1 MIVSPRVTLAVLI
14 TLSIVTDI
22 LVTSSTLRRGKQ
34 NRRRVH
40 KQRKRPRFGRQEDL
54 ITTTT
59 TSAPILSPLPAP
71 GVERYDLTSYG
82 QAQLDAPAIAY
93 GAPGPEDDINDGY
106 TGDLPGAGSGQVT
119 GQTGGREADQD
130 YDDRGPGAA
139 SDTGDQGGAAAAEGI
154 PPWCNPTDP
163 MGAWLN
169 HQKIQA
175 GTKLSLFS
183 RFVTLHTDC
192 RIGALTTATL
202 SSVPTPGSAAER
214 RPSREPRRVRRT
226 QRGQGWRRGG
236 RRNTSMTM
244 ITRSTEQSSVQ

>member
-130 YDDRGPGAA
+130 YDDQGPSAA

-183 RFVTLHTDC
+183 RFVTLHTA
-192 RIGALTTATL
+192 GL
-202 SSVPTPGSAAER
+202 VH
-214 RPSREPRRVRRT
+214 
-226 QRGQGWRRGG
+226 
-236 RRNTSMTM
+236 
-244 ITRSTEQSSVQ
+244 

>member
-106 TGDLPGAGSGQVT
+106 TGDLPGAGAGQVT

-130 YDDRGPGAA
+130 YDDQGPGAA

-183 RFVTLHTDC
+183 RFVTLHTA
-192 RIGALTTATL
+192 GL
-202 SSVPTPGSAAER
+202 VH
-214 RPSREPRRVRRT
+214 
-226 QRGQGWRRGG
+226 
-236 RRNTSMTM
+236 
-244 ITRSTEQSSVQ
+244 

>member
-59 TSAPILSPLPAP
+59 TSAPILSPQPLPAP

-106 TGDLPGAGSGQVT
+106 TGDLPGAGGGQVT
-119 GQTGGREADQD
+119 GETGGREVDQD
-130 YDDRGPGAA
+130 YDNGGTGAA
-139 SDTGDQGGAAAAEGI
+139 SDTGDQGGPATADGI
-154 PPWCNPTDP
+154 PPWCNPSDP

-175 GTKLSLFS
+175 SKKLSLFS
-183 RFVTLHTDC
+183 RFVTLVC
-192 RIGALTTATL
+192 RIGVLTTATL
-202 SSVPTPGSAAER
+202 SSVPTLGSAAER
-214 RPSREPRRVRRT
+214 RPSREPGLVRRT
-226 QRGQGWRRGG
+226 QRGQGWRSRGT
-236 RRNTSMTM
+236 RNTSMTM
-244 ITRSTEQSSVQ
+244 ITRSTEQSSLQ

>member
-106 TGDLPGAGSGQVT
+106 TGDLPGAGAGQVT

-183 RFVTLHTDC
+183 RFVTLHTA
-192 RIGALTTATL
+192 GL
-202 SSVPTPGSAAER
+202 VH
-214 RPSREPRRVRRT
+214 
-226 QRGQGWRRGG
+226 
-236 RRNTSMTM
+236 
-244 ITRSTEQSSVQ
+244 

>member
-106 TGDLPGAGSGQVT
+106 TGDLPGAGGGQVT
-119 GQTGGREADQD
+119 GETGGREADQD
-130 YDDRGPGAA
+130 YDNGGTGAA
-139 SDTGDQGGAAAAEGI
+139 SDTGDQGGPATADGI
-154 PPWCNPTDP
+154 PPWCNPSDP

-175 GTKLSLFS
+175 SKKLSLFS
-183 RFVTLHTDC
+183 RFVTLVC
-192 RIGALTTATL
+192 RIGVLTTATL
-202 SSVPTPGSAAER
+202 SSVPTPGSVAEL
-214 RPSREPRRVRRT
+214 RPSREPGGRFWRTLRGQERSRRT
-226 QRGQGWRRGG
+226 S
-236 RRNTSMTM
+236 NTSMTM
-244 ITRSTEQSSVQ
+244 ITRSTEQSSLQ